1 MSTIIGEVS
10 IPADDQGFVLMQC
23 PLCGEFFKINQR
35 LSCRRCY

>member
-23 PLCGEFFKINQR
+23 PLCGKLF
-35 LSCRRCY
+35 Y